1 VSLEYVH
8 GYSETEGARLADQ
21 AATLTDLLHAGTRY
35 PAGSLVLEAGC
46 ATGAQTTILAGNS
59 PGASFVS
66 VDVSAQSLA
75 TARRQVRQAGLTNV
89 TFQNA
94 DIFRL
99 PFGPA
104 SFDHVFVCFVLEH
117 LIDPAGALRALRG
130 VLKPGGS
137 VTVIEGDHGSAYFH
151 PDSQHARRAIE
162 CLITLQRQAGGD
174 SQIGRRLYPLLAAAG
189 YRDLTVSPRMVYVDA
204 SRPGLAD
211 GFTRRTFTAMV
222 EAVGPQAVG
231 QGLISPADWASAIR
245 DLGRA
250 AETDG
255 TFCYTFFKAAGVC
268 PSR

>member
-1 VSLEYVH
+1 MSLEYVH
-8 GYSETEGARLADQ
+8 GYSAREGTRLADQ

-46 ATGAQTTILAGNS
+46 ATGAQTTILARNS

-66 VDVSAQSLA
+66 LDVSADSLA
-75 TARRQVRQAGLTNV
+75 AARRQVRRGGHTNV

-104 SFDHVFVCFVLEH
+104 TFDHVFVCFVLEH
-117 LIDPAGALRALRG
+117 LTDPAGALRALRR

-151 PDSQHARRAIE
+151 PDSRDARRAIE
-162 CLITLQRQAGGD
+162 CLIALQRQAGGD
-174 SQIGRRLYPLLAAAG
+174 SQIGRRLYPLLAVAG
-189 YRDLTVSPRMVYVDA
+189 YRDVTVSPRMVYVDG
-204 SRPGLAD
+204 STPGLAD

-231 QGLISPADWASAIR
+231 QGLISPADWATAIR
-245 DLGRA
+245 DLSRA
-250 AETDG
+250 AGTDG
-255 TFCYTFFKAAGVC
+255 TFCYTFFKAAGLC
-268 PSR
+268 PWR

>member
-1 VSLEYVH
+1 VGLEYVH
-8 GYSETEGARLADQ
+8 GYSETEGTRLADQ
-21 AATLTDLLHAGTRY
+21 AATLTGLLHAGTRY

-66 VDVSAQSLA
+66 VDVSAQSRA
-75 TARRQVRQAGLTNV
+75 TARRQV
-89 TFQNA
+89 
-94 DIFRL
+94 
-99 PFGPA
+99 
-104 SFDHVFVCFVLEH
+104 S
-117 LIDPAGALRALRG
+117 
-130 VLKPGGS
+130 
-137 VTVIEGDHGSAYFH
+137 
-151 PDSQHARRAIE
+151 
-162 CLITLQRQAGGD
+162 
-174 SQIGRRLYPLLAAAG
+174 
-189 YRDLTVSPRMVYVDA
+189 
-204 SRPGLAD
+204 D

-231 QGLISPADWASAIR
+231 QGLMSPADWANAIR